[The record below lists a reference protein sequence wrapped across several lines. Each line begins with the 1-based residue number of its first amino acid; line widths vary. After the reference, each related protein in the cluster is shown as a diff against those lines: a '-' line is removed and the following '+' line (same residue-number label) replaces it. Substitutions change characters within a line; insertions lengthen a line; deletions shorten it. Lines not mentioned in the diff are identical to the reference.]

1 MNSKNEVFEYL
12 IDQLR
17 QQVNSNQCEDQA
29 HEVQSLK
36 NQLRDAS
43 ALVAELQGDNIKK
56 SEHIS
61 HLTWRVKELHLALV
75 QATGDVEAYKLI
87 RGQEQS
93 GCRKEDAQVEK
104 SWVEHDGAAACPVP
118 DDTVVDIKFRN
129 GEVASNTKALGWSW
143 GTSGGPYEIVAYRVA
158 AQQCNKDDT
167 RECAHD
173 WVLDEKGDYFICA
186 KCGKQEAELI
196 DCRHTNTVGLRKGF
210 APGFTKK
217 CLDCGA
223 KLK

>member
-1 MNSKNEVFEYL
+1 MSNKNEVFEYL

-17 QQVNSNQCEDQA
+17 QQVNSNQCEDLA

-43 ALVAELQGDNIKK
+43 AQIKD
-56 SEHIS
+56 
-61 HLTWRVKELHLALV
+61 LHMALV
-75 QATGDVEAYKLI
+75 KATGDAEAYKLI
-87 RGQEQS
+87 RKQEQS
-93 GCRKEDAQVEK
+93 GCRKEDVQ
-104 SWVEHDGAAACPVP
+104 
-118 DDTVVDIKFRN
+118 
-129 GEVASNTKALGWSW
+129 
-143 GTSGGPYEIVAYRVA
+143 
-158 AQQCNKDDT
+158 
-167 RECAHD
+167 ECEHD

-196 DCRHTNTVGLRKGF
+196 DCQHTNTVGLRKGF